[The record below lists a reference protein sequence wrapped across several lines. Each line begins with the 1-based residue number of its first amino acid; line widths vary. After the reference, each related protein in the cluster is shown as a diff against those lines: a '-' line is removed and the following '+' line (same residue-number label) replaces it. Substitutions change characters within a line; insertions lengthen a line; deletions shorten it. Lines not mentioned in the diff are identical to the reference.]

1 MKRRVAILLLVAMV
15 LPLLAEAASA
25 CTAVIVGKKASA
37 TGEVLLGHNEDNDP
51 PLIMVQYYVP
61 RAKHAAGE
69 LVLFEGPNAKIPQVE
84 ETWAYFWTE
93 TRAPYPGSSFSDGF
107 INEWG
112 VAIVSNSCWPS
123 IETEP
128 ALTEGGIKHGVRR
141 IMAERAK
148 TAREAVEIATA
159 LLDKYGYDSSG
170 RSYEI
175 ADKDEAWVLQVVN
188 GKNYAARRVPD
199 DEVLVIPNHYIIRK
213 IDFNDKE
220 NFIVSPNLVQHAID
234 RGWYKPAKEGD
245 FSDFDFA
252 ETYQRAEYFRHPSNL
267 LRHAHGI
274 SILTGK
280 EFDQTQDLPFS
291 FKTEKKISVDDVK
304 KVLRT
309 HYDGTR
315 DDLTTDSAP
324 SPHLTRNR
332 VICAPSTQESVVI
345 QLRENPA
352 LTVMW
357 KATGHAC
364 TSPYVPWYVHSEQ
377 VPASFSWIE
386 PKLGMATHFSPAA
399 SDLSYDPSRAWWAFQ
414 ELQYL
419 ADPQYRS
426 VRAEIMEARDKLEK
440 EWADEQSA
448 IESKFAEIY
457 ASDAVAGKKAMAEY
471 TELQS
476 SRAVEG
482 ARELAAR
489 IAGVQLAAISEK
501 INFANED
508 VMKIALLAGG
518 KIDIS
523 AVNKDSLRFYPAFSG
538 EELESISGSVLETV
552 MQDVNGDGKEDLVVS
567 FSSKTEWTEMTYP
580 GLTYMVLEG
589 VDSTGK
595 IFVGTLVVQLVR

>member
-1 MKRRVAILLLVAMV
+1 MRKYVAVLLLVVMIASS
-15 LPLLAEAASA
+15 LAEVAGA
-25 CTAVIVGKKASA
+25 CTAVIVGKNASA

-69 LVLFEGPNAKIPQVE
+69 LVVLEGANAKIPQVE
-84 ETWAYFWTE
+84 ETWGYFWTE

-123 IETEP
+123 IETAPEISY
-128 ALTEGGIKHGVRR
+128 GGIKHGIRR
-141 IMAERAK
+141 FMAERAK
-148 TAREAVEIATA
+148 SAREAVEIAVE

-170 RSYEI
+170 RSYQI

-220 NFIVSPNLVQHAID
+220 NYITSPGLVKYAIM

-245 FSDFDFA
+245 YSDFDFA
-252 ETYQRAEYFRHPSNL
+252 VTYQRPEYFRHPSNL

-274 SILTGK
+274 SILTGE
-280 EFDQTQDLPFS
+280 EFDQTQELPFS
-291 FKTEKKISVDDVK
+291 FKTDKKIGIDDVK
-304 KVLRT
+304 RVLRT

-332 VICAPSTQESVVI
+332 VICAPSTHESVVI

-352 LTVMW
+352 MTVMW
-357 KATGHAC
+357 KTTGHPC
-364 TSPYVPWYVHSEQ
+364 TSPFVPWYVGSEK
-377 VPASFSWIE
+377 VPASFGWIE
-386 PKLGMATHFSPAA
+386 PKLGRATHFSPEA
-399 SDLSYDPSRAWWAFQ
+399 SDISYNPSRAWWAFQ

-426 VRAEIMEARDKLEK
+426 VIGQITAWRDKLEK
-440 EWADEQSA
+440 DWAKEQA
-448 IESKFAEIY
+448 
-457 ASDAVAGKKAMAEY
+457 AVDRRILNSYTRNKAAGKKAMADY
-471 TELQS
+471 TEQQAAK
-476 SRAVEG
+476 AVKG
-482 ARELAAR
+482 AKDLSAKLAG
-489 IAGVQLAAISEK
+489 IKIQVLSERV
-501 INFANED
+501 NFAKED
-508 VMKIALLAGG
+508 VVKIALLAGG
-518 KIDIS
+518 KID
-523 AVNKDSLRFYPAFSG
+523 VNAIDKDALRFTPAFPG
-538 EELESISGSVLETV
+538 EELENISGELIESEML
-552 MQDVNGDGKEDLVVS
+552 DVNKNKKNDLVVS
-567 FSSKTEWTEMTYP
+567 FKSKKEWTEMTYP
-580 GLTYMVLEG
+580 GSIYMVLEG
-589 VDSTGK
+589 KDPAGNV
-595 IFVGTLVVQLVR
+595 FVGTCIVDIVR